1 MVLWAVCGGIFS
13 WRALE
18 WEIRRGTALRASCDE
33 PLKWIRG
40 CPLSHWSRNIEPPV
54 QVTIRGKYRICF
66 YKCCCIPKM
75 VPRFFWSLFLFIAM
89 HRLLRY
95 SILRHKTGIMLFPL
109 YKCTLCIHVV
119 RYIVPLLEALST
131 ATLNFW
137 REEQIWLWSGLL
149 CTADQTTSS
158 AKRQNDENRN
168 CINAS
173 HWL

>member
-13 WRALE
+13 WRTLE

-40 CPLSHWSRNIEPPV
+40 CPLSHWSRNIEPQSKLQSEGNIGFV
-54 QVTIRGKYRICF
+54 FINAIRFQKWF
-66 YKCCCIPKM
+66 FFFS
-75 VPRFFWSLFLFIAM
+75 FFWSLFL
-89 HRLLRY
+89 RY
-95 SILRHKTGIMLFPL
+95 SILHHKTGIMLFPL

-131 ATLNFW
+131 DTLDFW
-137 REEQIWLWSGLL
+137 REGQIWLWSGLL
-149 CTADQTTSS
+149 CNADQTTSS